1 MWTSPYGVA
10 HFAPHAQAV
19 PEGPACA
26 AVRAWARELGVTLVG
41 GSLPERRGGHLH
53 NTSLTAG
60 PGGEVLAVHR
70 KLHLFDIDVPGG
82 ITFRESDALSAGH
95 DVTTFDIPGTGV
107 TAGVGICYDIRFPE
121 LSALMAKKG

>member
-19 PEGPACA
+19 PGGPACLSL
-26 AVRAWARELGVTLVG
+26 RAWARELGVTLVG
-41 GSLPERRGGHLH
+41 GSLPERGAEGRLC
-53 NTSLTAG
+53 NTSVTAG

-82 ITFRESDALSAGH
+82 ITFRESDALCAG
-95 DVTTFDIPGTGV
+95 DEVTTFDIPGINV

-121 LSALMAKKG
+121 LSALMAKK